1 MNFQQQRRADRR
13 CSHKAASIRSVSTH
27 PATPLPELES
37 RPLIDQQLVQY
48 LLEFAGK
55 SPILAGLSGDNI
67 NSLIQALIVGVAFI
81 SMILIL
87 SDF

>member
-1 MNFQQQRRADRR
+1 MNFQQQRRAERH

-27 PATPLPELES
+27 PPATPLPELES

-55 SPILAGLSGDNI
+55 SPILAGLSGENI
-67 NSLIQALIVGVAFI
+67 TSLIQALIVGVLFH
-81 SMILIL
+81 
-87 SDF
+87 